1 MGAFSGMRICD
12 TKAFS
17 GWRRILKITTLGED
31 GEAPLLPLNHL
42 ESTSQNLS
50 FAHEQLPTNS
60 RGYLRFISGS
70 QEVIDTYQKPLWIT
84 EFAPQT
90 IKQRRRKTE
99 QMESRGGGRFHLPG
113 AVFEIEGHKMT

>member
-1 MGAFSGMRICD
+1 MMGAFSGMRICD

-70 QEVIDTYQKPLWIT
+70 SPVP
-84 EFAPQT
+84 
-90 IKQRRRKTE
+90 RRSLTPTRNPCGS
-99 QMESRGGGRFHLPG
+99 QSLPRRPSSRAKKNRTDGVKRRWTLSSTRRGF
-113 AVFEIEGHKMT
+113 